1 MNEILIIHIL
11 VNRDAIDSMPRF
23 LIFQR
28 KSIIK
33 DIKIRK
39 KKRKKRTLKRSLR
52 IPKTIL
58 K

>member
-39 KKRKKRTLKRSLR
+39 KKKKKKDIKKR
-52 IPKTIL
+52 P
-58 K
+58 